1 MALFAERW
9 CDYAPGMRLGAGLLM
24 GLLLAGVVIFFT
36 HKPGDRIAPVP
47 LKAQWK
53 KVMSLRD
60 PSGEGSSHLSKPF
73 SALDF
78 DGMKS
83 RLLSWEPS
91 GKRGELIL
99 EADWPAIPSLFGLLA
114 ERNQAVRAFSILPGV
129 PRLTL
134 RLQLEAID
142 DD

>member
-9 CDYAPGMRLGAGLLM
+9 CDHAPGMRLGAGLLM
-24 GLLLAGVVIFFT
+24 VLLLTGVVIFFT
-36 HKPGDRIAPVP
+36 HNPGNRPAAVP

-53 KVMSLRD
+53 KVMLLRG
-60 PSGEGSSHLSKPF
+60 PAGEVSSHLAKPF

-78 DGMKS
+78 DGVKS

-99 EADWPAIPSLFGLLA
+99 EADWLAIPSLFNQLA